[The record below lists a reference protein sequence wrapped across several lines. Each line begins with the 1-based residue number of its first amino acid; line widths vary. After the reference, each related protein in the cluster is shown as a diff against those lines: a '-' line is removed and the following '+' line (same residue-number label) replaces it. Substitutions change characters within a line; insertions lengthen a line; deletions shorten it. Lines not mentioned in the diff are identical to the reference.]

1 MPKTPQ
7 LSVAPSS
14 TATSTTGSA
23 KRRSTRIPARSEEGV
38 ASLDI
43 PNDMRDRDSA
53 KNVDDANSLGSSSP
67 APREGWKHPA
77 ELQYIRRAD
86 WSQDL
91 MITYLCQKAFTV
103 PPRQTNTTLSYTEI
117 TRSFSGEKIQVPRGY
132 RIPLMFVAKFQWES
146 LRLVLNSASEWE
158 EYKFDII
165 HLSRLCTHFFKQAKS
180 AVSENKLTKAW
191 RSPMFDRAL
200 IRFYRKWMVSREWS
214 VKKFW
219 EEFDEEEYK
228 LDVLRFGEHQNLF
241 VLFILFH

>member
-1 MPKTPQ
+1 MPETPQ
-7 LSVAPSS
+7 LSVTPS
-14 TATSTTGSA
+14 TSTSTSGSA
-23 KRRSTRIPARSEEGV
+23 KRRSFRFPRRSEEV
-38 ASLDI
+38 ASSSD
-43 PNDMRDRDSA
+43 NGKVMGGKDSE
-53 KNVDDANSLGSSSP
+53 KNVVQTNSMDRSP
-67 APREGWKHPA
+67 PPQEGWKHPA

-91 MITYLCQKAFTV
+91 MITYLCQKAFSV
-103 PPRQTNTTLSYTEI
+103 PPRQLNTTLSYTEI
-117 TRSFSGEKIQVPRGY
+117 TRSFSGEKIHVPRGY

-180 AVSENKLTKAW
+180 AASENNLTKGW

-219 EEFDEEEYK
+219 EEYEEEEYK
-228 LDVLRFGEHQNLF
+228 LDVLKFGE
-241 VLFILFH
+241 

>member
-1 MPKTPQ
+1 MAATPQ
-7 LSVAPSS
+7 LSVTSS
-14 TATSTTGSA
+14 TAAPTSGSA
-23 KRRSTRIPARSEEGV
+23 VRRSIRFPRRSEEVVG
-38 ASLDI
+38 SSDI
-43 PNDMRDRDSA
+43 GKVMGDKDSG
-53 KNVDDANSLGSSSP
+53 KNVAQANKLDGSP
-67 APREGWKHPA
+67 PPEEGWKHPA
-77 ELQYIRRAD
+77 ELEYIRRAD

-103 PPRQTNTTLSYTEI
+103 PPRQLNTTLSYTEI
-117 TRSFSGEKIQVPRGY
+117 TRSFSGEKIHVPRGY

-146 LRLVLNSASEWE
+146 LRLVLNSSSEWE

-180 AVSENKLTKAW
+180 AASENKLNKSW

-219 EEFDEEEYK
+219 EEYEEDEYK
-228 LDVLRFGEHQNLF
+228 LDVLKFGE
-241 VLFILFH
+241 

>member
-1 MPKTPQ
+1 MGDGG
-7 LSVAPSS
+7 SVKDQ
-14 TATSTTGSA
+14 TN
-23 KRRSTRIPARSEEGV
+23 
-38 ASLDI
+38 SLDI
-43 PNDMRDRDSA
+43 N
-53 KNVDDANSLGSSSP
+53 SSP
-67 APREGWKHPA
+67 PLQEGWKHPA

-103 PPRQTNTTLSYTEI
+103 PPRQLNTTLSYTEI
-117 TRSFSGEKIQVPRGY
+117 TRSFSGEKIHVPRGY

-146 LRLVLNSASEWE
+146 LRLVLHSASEWE

-180 AVSENKLTKAW
+180 AVSENKLTKGW

-219 EEFDEEEYK
+219 EEYEEDEYK
-228 LDVLRFGEHQNLF
+228 LDVLKFGE
-241 VLFILFH
+241 

>member
-1 MPKTPQ
+1 MVRQIYLAKYMQKTPR
-7 LSVAPSS
+7 LSVTPSS
-14 TATSTTGSA
+14 ATTHISGSA
-23 KRRSTRIPARSEEGV
+23 KRRSTRIPKRSEEAV
-38 ASLDI
+38 SSSDI
-43 PNDMRDRDSA
+43 GNAMEDKSSA
-53 KNVDDANSLGSSSP
+53 KSIDQTNSFGSSS
-67 APREGWKHPA
+67 ALAEGWKHPA

-103 PPRQTNTTLSYTEI
+103 PPRQLNTTLSYTEI
-117 TRSFSGEKIQVPRGY
+117 TRSYSGEKINIPRGY

-146 LRLVLNSASEWE
+146 LCLVLNSASEWE

-180 AVSENKLTKAW
+180 AASENKLTKSW

-219 EEFDEEEYK
+219 EEFEEDEYQ
-228 LDVLRFGEHQNLF
+228 LDVLKFGE
-241 VLFILFH
+241 

>member
-7 LSVAPSS
+7 LSVTPS
-14 TATSTTGSA
+14 TSTSTSGSA
-23 KRRSTRIPARSEEGV
+23 KRRSIRIPRRSEEVVSSSDIGNV
-38 ASLDI
+38 IGDKDSQMSIVQTNSLD
-43 PNDMRDRDSA
+43 
-53 KNVDDANSLGSSSP
+53 SSP
-67 APREGWKHPA
+67 QEGWRHPA

-103 PPRQTNTTLSYTEI
+103 PPRQLNTTLSYTEI
-117 TRSFSGEKIQVPRGY
+117 TRSFSGEKIHVPRGY

-180 AVSENKLTKAW
+180 AASENKLTKGW

-219 EEFDEEEYK
+219 EEYEEEEYK
-228 LDVLRFGEHQNLF
+228 LDVLKFGE
-241 VLFILFH
+241 

>member
-1 MPKTPQ
+1 MGHKS
-7 LSVAPSS
+7 SV
-14 TATSTTGSA
+14 
-23 KRRSTRIPARSEEGV
+23 
-38 ASLDI
+38 
-43 PNDMRDRDSA
+43 
-53 KNVDDANSLGSSSP
+53 KNIDQANSIGSSSTL
-67 APREGWKHPA
+67 AEGWKHPA

-103 PPRQTNTTLSYTEI
+103 PPRQANTTLSYTEI
-117 TRSFSGEKIQVPRGY
+117 TRSHSGEKINIPRGY

-165 HLSRLCTHFFKQAKS
+165 HLSRLCTHFFKQAK
-180 AVSENKLTKAW
+180 AAASENKLTKSW

-219 EEFDEEEYK
+219 EEFEEDEYQ
-228 LDVLRFGEHQNLF
+228 LDVLKFGE
-241 VLFILFH
+241 

>member
-1 MPKTPQ
+1 MGDK
-7 LSVAPSS
+7 AS
-14 TATSTTGSA
+14 T
-23 KRRSTRIPARSEEGV
+23 
-38 ASLDI
+38 
-43 PNDMRDRDSA
+43 
-53 KNVDDANSLGSSSP
+53 KNVDETNSSSHSP
-67 APREGWKHPA
+67 TLREGWKHPA
-77 ELQYIRRAD
+77 ELQYLRRAD

-117 TRSFSGEKIQVPRGY
+117 TRSYSGEKISIPRGY

-165 HLSRLCTHFFKQAKS
+165 HLSRLCTHFFKQAKT
-180 AVSENKLTKAW
+180 AASENKLTKAW

-219 EEFDEEEYK
+219 EEFDEDEYT
-228 LDVLRFGEHQNLF
+228 LDVLKFGEC
-241 VLFILFH
+241 

>member
-7 LSVAPSS
+7 LSVTP
-14 TATSTTGSA
+14 STTTSAPGSA
-23 KRRSTRIPARSEEGV
+23 KRRSIRNSGRSEEVVSSSGIGKV
-38 ASLDI
+38 MGGKDSEKNVVQTDSLDT
-43 PNDMRDRDSA
+43 
-53 KNVDDANSLGSSSP
+53 SP
-67 APREGWKHPA
+67 PLQEGWKHPA

-86 WSQDL
+86 WSRDL

-103 PPRQTNTTLSYTEI
+103 PPRQLNTTVSYTEI
-117 TRSFSGEKIQVPRGY
+117 TRSFSGEKIHIPRGY

-180 AVSENKLTKAW
+180 AASENKLTKGW

-219 EEFDEEEYK
+219 EEYEEDEYK
-228 LDVLRFGEHQNLF
+228 LDVLKFGE
-241 VLFILFH
+241 

>member
-1 MPKTPQ
+1 MPETSQ
-7 LSVAPSS
+7 LSVPPS
-14 TATSTTGSA
+14 TATSTSGSA
-23 KRRSTRIPARSEEGV
+23 KRRSIRFPRRSEGV
-38 ASLDI
+38 VGSSDVGNVLGDK
-43 PNDMRDRDSA
+43 DSEMD
-53 KNVDDANSLGSSSP
+53 VVQANSSP
-67 APREGWKHPA
+67 PPGEGWKHPA

-103 PPRQTNTTLSYTEI
+103 PPRQLNTTLSYTEI
-117 TRSFSGEKIQVPRGY
+117 TRSYSGEKIHVPRGY

-146 LRLVLNSASEWE
+146 LRLVLNSTSEWE

-180 AVSENKLTKAW
+180 AASENKLTKSW

-219 EEFDEEEYK
+219 EEFEEDEYK
-228 LDVLRFGEHQNLF
+228 LDVLKFGE
-241 VLFILFH
+241 

>member
-1 MPKTPQ
+1 MVTPNYCENYMPQTTQ
-7 LSVAPSS
+7 LSIIPSS
-14 TATSTTGSA
+14 STTASLSGSA
-23 KRRSTRIPARSEEGV
+23 KRRSTRNPWRLEEAASPSDTANIMGDKESEKN
-38 ASLDI
+38 LDQT
-43 PNDMRDRDSA
+43 S
-53 KNVDDANSLGSSSP
+53 SLGGSP
-67 APREGWKHPA
+67 AAPEGWKHPA

-103 PPRQTNTTLSYTEI
+103 PPRQLNTTLSYTEI
-117 TRSFSGEKIQVPRGY
+117 TRSYSGEKIYVPRGY
-132 RIPLMFVAKFQWES
+132 RIPLMFVARFQWES

-180 AVSENKLTKAW
+180 ASAENKLSKAW

-219 EEFDEEEYK
+219 EEFEEDEYK
-228 LDVLRFGEHQNLF
+228 LDVLKFGKY
-241 VLFILFH
+241 

>member
-1 MPKTPQ
+1 MPETKK
-7 LSVAPSS
+7 LSVAPSTTAS
-14 TATSTTGSA
+14 TSGSA
-23 KRRSTRIPARSEEGV
+23 KRRSFRLPRRSEEVVSSSDVGNGIGDKV
-38 ASLDI
+38 LEKNAVQTNSLD
-43 PNDMRDRDSA
+43 S
-53 KNVDDANSLGSSSP
+53 SLP
-67 APREGWKHPA
+67 PQDGWKHPA

-103 PPRQTNTTLSYTEI
+103 PPRQLNTTLSYTEI
-117 TRSFSGEKIQVPRGY
+117 TRSFSGEKIQIPRGY

-180 AVSENKLTKAW
+180 AATENKLTKGW

-219 EEFDEEEYK
+219 EEYEEDEYK
-228 LDVLRFGEHQNLF
+228 LDVLKFGE
-241 VLFILFH
+241 

>member
-1 MPKTPQ
+1 MPETSQ
-7 LSVAPSS
+7 LSVPAS
-14 TATSTTGSA
+14 TATSTSGSA
-23 KRRSTRIPARSEEGV
+23 KRRSIRFPRFPNPSEVVVGSSDTGNV
-38 ASLDI
+38 LGDK
-43 PNDMRDRDSA
+43 DSEMD
-53 KNVDDANSLGSSSP
+53 VVQANSSP
-67 APREGWKHPA
+67 PPGEGWKHPA

-103 PPRQTNTTLSYTEI
+103 PPRQLNTTLSYTEI
-117 TRSFSGEKIQVPRGY
+117 TRSFSGEKIHVPRGY
-132 RIPLMFVAKFQWES
+132 RIPLMFVAKFQWDS
-146 LRLVLNSASEWE
+146 LQLVLNSTSEWE

-180 AVSENKLTKAW
+180 AASENKLTKSW

-219 EEFDEEEYK
+219 EEFEEDEYK
-228 LDVLRFGEHQNLF
+228 LDVLKFGE
-241 VLFILFH
+241 